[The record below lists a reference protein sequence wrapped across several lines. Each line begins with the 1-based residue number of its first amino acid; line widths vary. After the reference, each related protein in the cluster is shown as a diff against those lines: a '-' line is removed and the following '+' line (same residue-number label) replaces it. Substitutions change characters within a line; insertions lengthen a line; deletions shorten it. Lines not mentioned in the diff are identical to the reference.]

1 MRLHGWIG
9 AAALALAA
17 GLGGAGSA
25 GEADRVLAT
34 VNGTAITLGH
44 VAVLREGLP
53 PQYQAIPD
61 PVLFRAILDQLI
73 QQTVLAQA
81 AEGTLDARATAGL
94 ENARRDYIAR
104 IALAAIGGAA
114 VTDAALDAAYR
125 ARYAEAAPQTEWS
138 ASHILVATEEEAARI
153 RAEIAAGADFAAKAQ
168 EHSTDRGSA
177 QQGGALG
184 WFGLGMMVP
193 EFEAAV
199 TALEPGQISDPVQ
212 TQFGWHIVTVTDK
225 RLAATP
231 PLEAVRGELV
241 QEIERAA
248 VDARL
253 AELMAAADVTRSDD
267 GVDPALMRDQT
278 LFD

>member
-1 MRLHGWIG
+1 MRLHGWFG

-17 GLGGAGSA
+17 ALPAAA

-44 VAVLREGLP
+44 VAALRDSLP
-53 PQYQAIPD
+53 QQYQAIPD
-61 PVLFRAILDQLI
+61 PVLFNAILDQLI

-94 ENARRDYIAR
+94 ENVRRDFVAR
-104 IALAAIGGAA
+104 VAVEGVARAAATPEALAE
-114 VTDAALDAAYR
+114 AYR
-125 ARYAEAAPQTEWS
+125 TKYAEATPQTEWN
-138 ASHILVATEEEAARI
+138 AAHILVATEDEAKAI
-153 RAEIAAGADFAAKAQ
+153 LAEIEAGADFAAKAQ

-177 QQGGALG
+177 AQGGALG

-199 TALEPGQISDPVQ
+199 VALEPGQVSAPVQ
-212 TQFGWHIVTVTDK
+212 TQFGWHIVRVNDK
-225 RLAATP
+225 RQAAVP
-231 PLEAVRGELV
+231 PFEAVKGELAD
-241 QEIERAA
+241 ELGRAA
-248 VDARL
+248 VDARI
-253 AELMAAADVTRSDD
+253 AELMAAATVERTTD
-267 GVDPALMRDQT
+267 GVDPAMMRDQT